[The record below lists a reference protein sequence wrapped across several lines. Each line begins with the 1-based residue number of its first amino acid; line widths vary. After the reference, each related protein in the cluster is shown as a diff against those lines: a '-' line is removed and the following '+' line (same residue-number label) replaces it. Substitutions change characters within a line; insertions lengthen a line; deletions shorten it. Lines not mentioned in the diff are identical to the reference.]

1 MKRTK
6 KDLELEYIYNE
17 LFDKMVELILRYN
30 EPQIV
35 ASTMMAQAMRLYKT
49 VFKHESEFREAMD
62 AVMRQ
67 SDTIKPFNH
76 NTLH

>member
-1 MKRTK
+1 MKRNK

-17 LFDKMVELILRYN
+17 LFDKMVELVLRYN

-49 VFKHESEFREAMD
+49 VFKHPGEFDEIM
-62 AVMRQ
+62 V
-67 SDTIKPFNH
+67 TIMKRSKSIEPFNH
-76 NTLH
+76 KTLH